1 MMTAERKPIAQVAI
15 QSASALSKRQDD
27 APLKRWVCDGYRK
40 NGNRC
45 GEVLMELWLGQ
56 GAVRIRCPRCGTWHT
71 REQP

>member
-1 MMTAERKPIAQVAI
+1 MTAERKPIAQVAI